1 MASNTPAGRN
11 SAPSIISANLHIVG
25 NLKTDGEI
33 QIDGVIE
40 GDVTAQALTI
50 GGSARVSGELTG
62 QEVIVHGQISG
73 KITSKNVR
81 LAKTA
86 KVVGDI
92 WQRPRK
98 WSVTF
103 STKSWRLKQAPISKG
118 NCGESTRP
126 PRPESQ
132 RHPTKPRNRRVQTAR
147 KKRRN
152 NPPPDKTGV
161 ISTAWWRRLRCWRTT
176 PRP

>member
-92 WQRPRK
+92 FHEVLAIEAGAHIEGQLRRIDEAAKTRK
-98 WSVTF
+98 SA
-103 STKSWRLKQAPISKG
+103 SSDQAA
-118 NCGESTRP
+118 
-126 PRPESQ
+126 
-132 RHPTKPRNRRVQTAR
+132 KPAGANGKEKAAEQPSA
-147 KKRRN
+147 
-152 NPPPDKTGV
+152 
-161 ISTAWWRRLRCWRTT
+161 STAS
-176 PRP
+176 

>member
-62 QEVIVHGQISG
+62 QEVIVHGQIFG

-86 KVVGDI
+86 QQVCTT
-92 WQRPRK
+92 
-98 WSVTF
+98 S
-103 STKSWRLKQAPISKG
+103 
-118 NCGESTRP
+118 P
-126 PRPESQ
+126 PSYSPVE
-132 RHPTKPRNRRVQTAR
+132 HL
-147 KKRRN
+147 
-152 NPPPDKTGV
+152 
-161 ISTAWWRRLRCWRTT
+161 LRWRTLH
-176 PRP
+176 PD